1 MVCTIL
7 RLRAGGILQ
16 TPLINCKPGCIKD
29 LHERWFWWRNIADCT
44 CWSAKCPKSKLEV
57 VYNGIVENE
66 PALEPVVLKSDG
78 VSIGMAGRLDAIK
91 GLNFLIKSYSGSQEA
106 CG

>member
-1 MVCTIL
+1 M
-7 RLRAGGILQ
+7 
-16 TPLINCKPGCIKD
+16 
-29 LHERWFWWRNIADCT
+29 
-44 CWSAKCPKSKLEV
+44 

-91 GLNFLIKSYSGSQEA
+91 GLNFLIKAIPEVRKRVDENSTSISLVTVQRRRLCAIWQENLELRS
-106 CG
+106 

>member
-1 MVCTIL
+1 M
-7 RLRAGGILQ
+7 
-16 TPLINCKPGCIKD
+16 
-29 LHERWFWWRNIADCT
+29 
-44 CWSAKCPKSKLEV
+44 PKSKLEV

-91 GLNFLIKSYSGSQEA
+91 GLNFLIKAIPEVRKRVDEKFHIYIIGDGPEEEA
-106 CG
+106 LRNLARELELRS